1 MVNRKL
7 GLLGALMFGLAAC
20 ANSGI
25 WPQEPFAHA
34 DILEFQ
40 RQIRSCW
47 RVPANAPS
55 FTIAL
60 RVQLNPNGTIIGNP
74 LLLNPESE
82 EIDGRNFRLASAAAV
97 RAVNRCAP
105 YNLPSKSYRIWSD
118 VVIYLNP
125 ANSADPA

>member
-1 MVNRKL
+1 M
-7 GLLGALMFGLAAC
+7 
-20 ANSGI
+20 
-25 WPQEPFAHA
+25 
-34 DILEFQ
+34 
-40 RQIRSCW
+40 
-47 RVPANAPS
+47 PANAPS

-97 RAVNRCAP
+97 RAVNRCGP

>member
-7 GLLGALMFGLAAC
+7 GLFGAMMLGLAAC

-25 WPQEPFAHA
+25 WPEEPFAHV

-40 RQIRSCW
+40 RQVRVCW

-74 LLLNPESE
+74 LLLNPESD
-82 EIDGRNFRLASAAAV
+82 EIDGRNFRLASASAV

-125 ANSADPA
+125 AYSADPA

>member
-1 MVNRKL
+1 MVNKKFGIL
-7 GLLGALMFGLAAC
+7 SALMFGLAAC

-40 RQIRSCW
+40 RQVRNCW
-47 RVPANAPS
+47 AVPPNAPS

-60 RVQLNPNGTIIGNP
+60 RVRLNANGTIIGGP
-74 LLLNPESE
+74 LLLNPDTD
-82 EIDGRNFRLASAAAV
+82 EIDNRNFRLASAAAV
-97 RAVNRCAP
+97 RAVNSCAP
-105 YNLPSKSYRIWSD
+105 YNLPSKSYRFWSD

-125 ANSADPA
+125 SRSADPA

>member
-1 MVNRKL
+1 MVNRKF
-7 GLLGALMFGLAAC
+7 GLLGALMFGLMAC

-40 RQIRSCW
+40 RQVRKCW
-47 RVPANAPS
+47 SVPPNAPS

-60 RVQLNPNGTIIGNP
+60 RVQLNPNGTLVSSP
-74 LLLNPESE
+74 LLLNPDSNEV
-82 EIDGRNFRLASAAAV
+82 DNRNFRLATES
-97 RAVNRCAP
+97 AVNAVSVCAP
-105 YNLPSKSYRIWSD
+105 YRLPSKSYRFWND

-125 ANSADPA
+125 ASSADPA

>member
-1 MVNRKL
+1 MVNKKF
-7 GLLGALMFGLAAC
+7 GLFGALMFGLAAC

-25 WPQEPFAHA
+25 WPQDTFAHA

-40 RQIRSCW
+40 RQVRNCW
-47 RVPANAPS
+47 TVPPNAPS

-60 RVQLNPNGTIIGNP
+60 RVQLNANGTLIGNP
-74 LLLNPESE
+74 LLLNPDSDEV
-82 EIDGRNFRLASAAAV
+82 DGRNFRLASASAA
-97 RAVNRCAP
+97 RAVISCAP
-105 YNLPSKSYRIWSD
+105 YTLPSRSYRIWND